1 MSSAMIAMG
10 IDKLSVPERISLVQ
24 DIWDSIPDDEQP
36 VELSDGQKSTLLSRL
51 AELDADPTNVL
62 TWEQIKARVRAGK

>member
-36 VELSDGQKSTLLSRL
+36 VELSELQKSTLQSRL